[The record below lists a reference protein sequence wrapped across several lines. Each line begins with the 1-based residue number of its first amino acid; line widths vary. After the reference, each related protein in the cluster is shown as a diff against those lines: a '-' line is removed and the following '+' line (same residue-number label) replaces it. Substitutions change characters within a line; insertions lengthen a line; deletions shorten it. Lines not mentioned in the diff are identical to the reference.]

1 LGMGLTMV
9 GATVMGASAAYTLS
23 DYPSPFVKNGMP
35 NNVAVIVGDKSD
47 PSDVVGMGDIVAN
60 LQSRSVTEVA
70 VAGSAARVKLV
81 GDSVE
86 IGTPTDLLELEEPM
100 GSVRPTLQE
109 GDLNL
114 LKGGSITTQRRVTKF
129 NQYLKFN
136 DSALYTSNLVRFD
149 EDEFNQVG
157 DFLYTRDGDNLFEWT
172 LEFEEGFV
180 SRASLKAS
188 PVFALKDF
196 LDRDIFYSPSG
207 DINYGRPG
215 FGKKHFEEAKKF
227 GAMSECEDVPVNRL
241 LFKGGTNK
249 TICNGYNAGGS
260 TFTDNW
266 WNAEGLIDNC
276 EMPVNSNMQF
286 IFKQHDQSI
295 RSHTGVIQIKIDAL
309 NYNNYKA
316 LQIFTAEDSNNDNL
330 PDNWKHCGNVDGIY
344 GRSTKIIQCSGTNL
358 KFIKLVNAEWN
369 KGSLFIDNVEVLKI

>member
-1 LGMGLTMV
+1 MLLIIGCV
-9 GATVMGASAAYTLS
+9 QNY
-23 DYPSPFVKNGMP
+23 DY
-35 NNVAVIVGDKSD
+35 
-47 PSDVVGMGDIVAN
+47 
-60 LQSRSVTEVA
+60 EVCEQINKDYSEMA
-70 VAGSAARVKLV
+70 QCHRVKINNIIQP
-81 GDSVE
+81 S
-86 IGTPTDLLELEEPM
+86 
-100 GSVRPTLQE
+100 
-109 GDLNL
+109 
-114 LKGGSITTQRRVTKF
+114 TQTEKICVP
-129 NQYLKFN
+129 
-136 DSALYTSNLVRFD
+136 D
-149 EDEFNQVG
+149 
-157 DFLYTRDGDNLFEWT
+157 
-172 LEFEEGFV
+172 
-180 SRASLKAS
+180 
-188 PVFALKDF
+188 
-196 LDRDIFYSPSG
+196 
-207 DINYGRPG
+207 
-215 FGKKHFEEAKKF
+215 FEEAKKF